1 MIKEHKRAVLIVDL
15 PLIGLKA
22 GDMGTVVHVYPN
34 DAAYEIEF
42 FTLDRHTI
50 DVVTVA
56 AEQVRPVSRHD
67 ILHARVRTA

>member
-1 MIKEHKRAVLIVDL
+1 MIKEHKCAVLIVDL

-42 FTLDRHTI
+42 FTLDGHTI
-50 DVVTVA
+50 DVVTVE
-56 AEQVRPVSRHD
+56 AEQVRP
-67 ILHARVRTA
+67 A